1 MKVAF
6 CVEGDSDVSVFSML
20 LGNIL
25 RDQIEVA
32 ATPFRRNGWQQAIE
46 KTRAVAWHAYQAGL
60 NGVVF
65 AVDNDGDPIHAHSH
79 LQTPEPRCRWCQIN
93 SRIPNDVGQLP
104 RYGLPPLFFIIAVPV
119 QTIEVWLLLARGDWS
134 EAGVGVRGKNGL
146 DRADLKRELY
156 GVADPDL
163 RKMNEVAVKILTAAD
178 FDDLAAKSSSFDS
191 FRRQARQR

>member
-65 AVDNDGDPIHAHSH
+65 AVDNDGDPIHA
-79 LQTPEPRCRWCQIN
+79 CQIN